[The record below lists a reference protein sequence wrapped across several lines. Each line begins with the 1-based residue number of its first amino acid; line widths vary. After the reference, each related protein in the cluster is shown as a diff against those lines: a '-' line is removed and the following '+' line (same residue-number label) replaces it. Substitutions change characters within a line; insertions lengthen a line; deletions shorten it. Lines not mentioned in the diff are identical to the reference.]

1 MADYKVT
8 DTELTSIANAIRTKG
23 GTSNQLVFPTGFVS
37 AVQAI
42 PTGGGGGSVSDVV
55 NILNIGLSG
64 FSLVPYYTSSTN
76 PTGYVLSY
84 SSQDA
89 GAVPA
94 WALFNTTIEPVTNG
108 GIGYARWTA
117 SQARPQWVQIELPEA
132 EKANAFY
139 IATVVDGI
147 SFCKTYEI
155 QASNDGTNFTT
166 LYTETLENAAIGKY
180 VVLPTETIPYKYYRI
195 VVTDSYNATYSGLTS
210 FFPMYI
216 NV

>member
-55 NILNIGLSG
+55 NILNGGLSSI
-64 FSLVPYYTSSTN
+64 SLVPFYTSATN
-76 PTGYVLSY
+76 PTGYVLTY
-84 SSQDA
+84 SSQHA
-89 GAVPA
+89 PTVPA
-94 WALFNTTIEPVTNG
+94 WALFNATIAPVTNET
-108 GIGYARWTA
+108 IAYVRWTA
-117 SQARPQWVQIELPEA
+117 SQALPQWVQIELPEA

-139 IATVVDGI
+139 IATIVGGV
-147 SFCKTYEI
+147 SLCKTYEV

-180 VVLPTETIPYKYYRI
+180 VALPAETIPYKYYRI

-210 FFPMYI
+210 FFPLYI